1 MIGIKSAFATFVQK
15 EQNKKIKIAEHQTV
29 EIYTGRY
36 VFRDNRY
43 NRIDIDQIELKKVIS
58 VKCICINSY

>member
-1 MIGIKSAFATFVQK
+1 MIGIKSAFATFVHK
-15 EQNKKIKIAEHQTV
+15 EQNKKKQIAEHQTA
-29 EIYTGRY
+29 EIYTERY
-36 VFRDNRY
+36 VFRDNIY